1 MKISIFV
8 IGLIIMLG
16 GTIAVLAPKP
26 WTMIGGGTKYNKTI
40 TVTEFS
46 KESSVYFGW
55 GAIVLGISATVVGL
69 RYDKI
74 VMQPTDAQSDD
85 Q

>member
-1 MKISIFV
+1 
-8 IGLIIMLG
+8 MLG
-16 GTIAVLAPKP
+16 GTSAVLAPKP

-46 KESSVYFGW
+46 KESCVYFGW
-55 GAIVLGISATVVGL
+55 AAIGLGFAAIVIGL

-74 VMQPTDAQSDD
+74 VMQPTDAQFDD